1 MARLDRRGQQNVE
14 CCECA
19 LRWTLGT
26 GYSTRHNGGALRVPK
41 SVASTRNLKALAT
54 RKTN

>member
-14 CCECA
+14 CYECA

-41 SVASTRNLKALAT
+41 SVASTRNLNALAT